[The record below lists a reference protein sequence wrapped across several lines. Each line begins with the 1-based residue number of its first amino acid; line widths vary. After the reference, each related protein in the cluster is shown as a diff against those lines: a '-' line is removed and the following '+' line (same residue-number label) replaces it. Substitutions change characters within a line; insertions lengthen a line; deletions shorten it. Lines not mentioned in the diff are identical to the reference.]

1 MKPRFEQASKEV
13 YDLLKAAQNLESRI
27 AKKEGSMPD
36 YTSQPEGATVGY
48 ARFEAQPSGVPNAYY
63 NTNNVLLNDV
73 QDVANKGAIS
83 ENSDVLTRESP
94 YYPTAFSTTGAL
106 ENFKGGDGP
115 TLSELKK
122 SIDRLASRLN

>member
-1 MKPRFEQASKEV
+1 MRPRYEAGSDKAAE
-13 YDLLKAAQNLESRI
+13 LLKAAKALEDRI

-36 YTSQPEGATVGY
+36 YSSQEEGSTTGHH
-48 ARFEAQPSGVPNAYY
+48 RFEIQPAGIPNTFY
-63 NTNNVLLNDV
+63 NTNNVV
-73 QDVANKGAIS
+73 PSVEDVANKGAIS

-115 TLSELKK
+115 TMTDVKK
-122 SIDRLASRLN
+122 SVDRLSSRLN

>member
-1 MKPRFEQASKEV
+1 MKPRFEQTSKEV
-13 YDLLKAAQNLESRI
+13 YDLLKAAQVLESRI

-63 NTNNVLLNDV
+63 NTNNVLLDDV
-73 QDVANKGAIS
+73 QDVTNKGAIS

-106 ENFKGGDGP
+106 ENFTGGDGP

>member
-27 AKKEGSMPD
+27 AKKEGSMPN

-48 ARFEAQPSGVPNAYY
+48 SRFEAQPSGVPNAYY
-63 NTNNVLLNDV
+63 NTNNVLLDDV

-83 ENSDVLTRESP
+83 ESSDVLTRESP

>member
-1 MKPRFEQASKEV
+1 MRPRFEAREPEV
-13 YDLLKAAQNLESRI
+13 DRLLKEAKKLEERIEKAQPNYSGQ
-27 AKKEGSMPD
+27 KEGSM
-36 YTSQPEGATVGY
+36 EGY

-63 NTNNVLLNDV
+63 NTNNIPTQVECV
-73 QDVANKGAIS
+73 TNKGAIS
-83 ENSDVLTRESP
+83 ENSDVLTRTSP

-122 SIDRLASRLN
+122 SIDRLSSRLN

>member
-13 YDLLKAAQNLESRI
+13 YDLLKAAQHLESRI

-36 YTSQPEGATVGY
+36 YGGQEEGSTVGY
-48 ARFEAQPSGVPNAYY
+48 ARFEMQPSGVPNAYY
-63 NTNNVLLNDV
+63 NTNNVLTQVEDV
-73 QDVANKGAIS
+73 TNKGAIS

-115 TLSELKK
+115 TLSEIKK

>member
-1 MKPRFEQASKEV
+1 MRPRFEAREPEV
-13 YDLLKAAQNLESRI
+13 DRLLKEAKKLEERI
-27 AKKEGSMPD
+27 AKAEPNYSGQKEGSK
-36 YTSQPEGATVGY
+36 EGY

-63 NTNNVLLNDV
+63 NTNNIPTQVEDV
-73 QDVANKGAIS
+73 TNKGAIS
-83 ENSDVLTRESP
+83 ENSDVLTRTSP

-122 SIDRLASRLN
+122 SIDRLSSRLN